1 MKYFFIAQS
10 ALIEPV
16 SAQQSILFVYCT
28 TLVEIHL
35 LEGPDKG
42 HSTVKGKQEK
52 TDPWSSNSLLP
63 S

>member
-28 TLVEIHL
+28 TKEIHL
-35 LEGPDKG
+35 LEEPDKG
-42 HSTVKGKQEK
+42 HSTVEGKQEK